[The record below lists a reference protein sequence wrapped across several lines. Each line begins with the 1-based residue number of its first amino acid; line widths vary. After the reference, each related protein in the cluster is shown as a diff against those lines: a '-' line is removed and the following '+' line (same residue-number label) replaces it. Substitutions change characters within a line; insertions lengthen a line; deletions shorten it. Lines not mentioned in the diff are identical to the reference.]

1 MVEYVRGSGLSS
13 NEKEFPE
20 CADPFQEIL
29 PSAHPRTVPGL
40 GVRSGRSYDLCVLL
54 IGVSILQL
62 RKLDRRCCKAG
73 KEGLCVG
80 PVQARTRVRACAQKH
95 TDHAPIHA
103 RPSRA
108 LFCFPLYCQAAA
120 PLATYT
126 SHCPQRRGTYFLSC
140 DHFPP
145 KTLLWL
151 QRPSL
156 PCVSPPDWLSPQV
169 HLSAHSL
176 VPPSKP
182 FFLLFL
188 LIVFPLSLSQTGAPR
203 RAAAS
208 LLGLGAS

>member
-80 PVQARTRVRACAQKH
+80 PVQARTRVRACA
-95 TDHAPIHA
+95 HA
-103 RPSRA
+103 RKNTQSMHPFM
-108 LFCFPLYCQAAA
+108 L
-120 PLATYT
+120 
-126 SHCPQRRGTYFLSC
+126 
-140 DHFPP
+140 DPP
-145 KTLLWL
+145 E
-151 QRPSL
+151 
-156 PCVSPPDWLSPQV
+156 
-169 HLSAHSL
+169 
-176 VPPSKP
+176 P
-182 FFLLFL
+182 F
-188 LIVFPLSLSQTGAPR
+188 S
-203 RAAAS
+203 AS
-208 LLGLGAS
+208 LCTARPLHPLPRTRLTVPKGGGPTS